1 MRRRWKSPKRRWNR
15 TIIHLALFLFL
26 LSIVVFWT
34 IDRRLRPTLL
44 QISEARAR
52 QVATDVINKA
62 IYEKVA
68 LGIRYEQLISVRPDS
83 QGKIAMIQYNTGEI
97 SRLSSNTAVQ
107 VQSALKKITNIRI
120 RIPLGQVL
128 GSQILAA
135 WGPAI
140 YVKVMPIGTVTTKVV
155 DRFEQAGINQTRH
168 KIYLVVDAD
177 VRIVIPLVTAAVK
190 VESQVPLTEATIMGE
205 VPHLYLNSGV
215 EQLIPPLNGSGT
227 DK

>member
-1 MRRRWKSPKRRWNR
+1 MQVRRRWRTPKKRWRR
-15 TIIHLALFLFL
+15 ALIGLVLLLFL
-26 LSIVVFWT
+26 LSIVTFWT
-34 IDRRLRPTLL
+34 IDRRLRPTLM

-62 IYEKVA
+62 INEKVA
-68 LGIRYEQLISVRPDS
+68 FSIRYEQLISVRPDS

-97 SRLSSNTAVQ
+97 SRLSSITAVY
-107 VQSALKKITNIRI
+107 VQSALKKIDSIRI

-140 YVKVMPIGTVTTKVV
+140 YVKVMPIGTVSSKVV

-168 KIYLVVDAD
+168 KIYLVVEAD
-177 VRIVIPLVTAAVK
+177 MRIVIPLVSSAVK

-205 VPHLYLNSGV
+205 VPHLYLNAGPES
-215 EQLIPPLNGSGT
+215 LMPSLNGNN
-227 DK
+227 K